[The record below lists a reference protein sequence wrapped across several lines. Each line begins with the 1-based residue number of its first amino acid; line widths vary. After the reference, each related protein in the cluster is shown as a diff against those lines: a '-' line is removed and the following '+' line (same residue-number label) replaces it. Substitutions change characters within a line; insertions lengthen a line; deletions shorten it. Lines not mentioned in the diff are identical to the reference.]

1 MTLGH
6 TGSLQRCWRFQLA
19 LCPVPQC
26 PSASAPPL
34 PSPNHQG
41 GPFRAMQLECDPV
54 VVVVVGGV
62 WVERSRWVVVW
73 FPQQVFPKLG
83 GNGEGQQGLSCL
95 SLRHRGRTHC
105 VSAKR
110 MTSRPFR
117 RPWTLKLK
125 PKWRGGMF
133 ALFPNVGTSLGC
145 GTEPGSPL
153 GLGGCW
159 THPDKGQL
167 WGCDGHQVCLGQLLL
182 KGAGLWPDVV

>member
-6 TGSLQRCWRFQLA
+6 TVSLQRCWRFQLA

-95 SLRHRGRTHC
+95 SLRHE
-105 VSAKR
+105 
-110 MTSRPFR
+110 
-117 RPWTLKLK
+117 
-125 PKWRGGMF
+125 GG
-133 ALFPNVGTSLGC
+133 GEDSL
-145 GTEPGSPL
+145 
-153 GLGGCW
+153 
-159 THPDKGQL
+159 
-167 WGCDGHQVCLGQLLL
+167 CLGKENDKPSIQEALDPQT
-182 KGAGLWPDVV
+182 GAQIARGSVCTVSQCGHLPGVWH